1 MAVKVLSDPRRSKP
15 SIARLVPSEANSRSS
30 PVFPNTPQFTSSA
43 PGQPVPFASSAQ
55 QHTRYTN
62 SDIAYARR
70 FSVASSTSVPACIRL
85 SSPSDDEDSFVPN
98 NMAVAPRPCIPILH
112 NAPAKSNRFQNLQ
125 NSTSFT
131 SKKPGMCLTDDS
143 SSSSSDN
150 DSISP
155 PTHTLKHKPN
165 ASKQPQRTVSL
176 QHQSTLLASITPP
189 KPGVCHFCQSC
200 KTGQWRRGPGG
211 MRTLCNACGINWCR
225 KVRAFARM
233 NGVSISEAEETVGA
247 DGAWFRRIVT

>member
-15 SIARLVPSEANSRSS
+15 SIA
-30 PVFPNTPQFTSSA
+30 
-43 PGQPVPFASSAQ
+43 PGQPVPVCTVLASSAQ
-55 QHTRYTN
+55 QHTGYTN
-62 SDIAYARR
+62 SDTAYARR

-98 NMAVAPRPCIPILH
+98 NMVAPRPCIPIPY
-112 NAPAKSNRFQNLQ
+112 NAPAKSNRSQNLQ

-143 SSSSSDN
+143 SSSSDN

-155 PTHTLKHKPN
+155 PTHTLKHQPN
-165 ASKQPQRTVSL
+165 ASKQPQRTVSS
-176 QHQSTLLASITPP
+176 QHQNTFLASIAPP

-225 KVRAFARM
+225 KVRAFARV